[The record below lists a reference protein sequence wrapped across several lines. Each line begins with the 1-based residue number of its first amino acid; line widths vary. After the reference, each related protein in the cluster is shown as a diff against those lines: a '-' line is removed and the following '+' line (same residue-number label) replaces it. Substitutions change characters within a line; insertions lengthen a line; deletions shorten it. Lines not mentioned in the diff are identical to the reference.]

1 MTFISP
7 ALASP
12 FPEDFEVEEGE
23 WFAEEKYDGHRLV
36 VEVGL
41 PDRGLGPVVRA
52 WSRDGKDRLLP
63 PHLRL
68 PLETLLPGVYDGEL
82 IVPGQRSYGVPVLET
97 LKDQVYVLFDVL
109 RVGSDDLTTVGLGA
123 VYKDR
128 RAMLEEIVK
137 STFPQQPI
145 ASSGASFPVQ
155 LGWARP
161 LLSEEYLH
169 EEALDVWERD
179 GEGLILKSVAS
190 TYTPGKR
197 QRDWLKVKQ
206 IRQAVLR
213 VVGYR
218 PGKLGPHSTLLL
230 EDEEG
235 VQTIVKW
242 KSLEELAKLDA
253 NPESAIGRHLV
264 IEFQELTPDGSYRHP
279 RWDHWAEPDEV
290 GNG

>member
-12 FPEDFEVEEGE
+12 CPEDFEVEEGE

-109 RVGSDDLTTVGLGA
+109 RVGSDDLTTAGLGA
-123 VYKDR
+123 VYADR

-137 STFPQQPI
+137 STFPTTSITPI
-145 ASSGASFPVQ
+145 AIQ
-155 LGWARP
+155 LAWSR
-161 LLSEEYLH
+161 LLVSDENLH

-190 TYTPGKR
+190 VYAPGKR
-197 QRDWLKVKQ
+197 QKDWLKIKQ
-206 IRQAVLR
+206 VRQAVLR
-213 VVGYR
+213 VTGFR
-218 PGKLGPHSTLLL
+218 PGKLGPHSTLVL

-264 IEFQELTPDGSYRHP
+264 IEFQELTPDGNYRHP